1 MPRAIPTYIGDLGA
15 DLGEPVARTLVRGVE
30 EMRAQQRL
38 EGAADGDEEQLCV
51 VVAHA
56 RYRAGG
62 ELAERR
68 LHGNDACGE
77 DLIDRDTGKNTE
89 EKAELE

>member
-1 MPRAIPTYIGDLGA
+1 M
-15 DLGEPVARTLVRGVE
+15 
-30 EMRAQQRL
+30 
-38 EGAADGDEEQLCV
+38 